1 MMKTKFMKKIV
12 AISLVSVGIL
22 TLVACSSASSDKSS
36 SESVKVGILQYMEHE
51 SLTAAREGFVAELEA
66 NGYKEGEKLVL
77 DYQNAQGDQAN
88 LQTISEQLIDGNDI
102 VLAIATPAA
111 QSLATVSTETPILFT
126 AVTDPLSADL
136 VESIEK
142 PGGLLTGTSDQAPID
157 KQVELLGQ
165 AVPDA
170 KTVGILYTTSERNS
184 EVQVEQAKELFEK
197 AGYKVV
203 VKGITSTNE
212 VQDATTSL
220 MKDVDAIFVPTDN
233 TIASTMTL
241 IGELSVEHQI
251 PVIGGS
257 TDMVDE
263 GGLLTYGLGVHQLL
277 PVPRPD
283 LVVYGTT
290 LIGIILIFMG
300 CDIFSK
306 PTKEMQLLEN
316 DERNIAI
323 TNASLA
329 NAYKVTL
336 TLLVLVLFALVF
348 MGYMSKVVF
357 FSIAGVI
364 AIGQITWVITARYL
378 DKNTS

>member
-1 MMKTKFMKKIV
+1 MYNKLVKKLATV
-12 AISLVSVGIL
+12 SLASIFAL
-22 TLVACSSASSDKSS
+22 TLAACSSSSDQAST
-36 SESVKVGILQYMEHE
+36 ETVKVGVLQYMEHE

-88 LQTISEQLIDGNDI
+88 LQTISEQLIGGNDI
-102 VLAIATPAA
+102 VLAIATPSA
-111 QSLATVSTETPILFT
+111 QSLATVSTETPIVFT

-170 KTVGILYTTSERNS
+170 KTVGILYTTSECNS
-184 EVQVEQAKELFEK
+184 EVQVEQAKELLEK

-220 MKDVDAIFVPTDN
+220 MKDVDALFIPTDN
-233 TIASTMTL
+233 TVASTMTM
-241 IGELSVEHQI
+241 IGDLSVEHKV

-263 GGLLTYGLGVHQLL
+263 GGLLTYGTNYEALGRQTAKMAIKIIEGADVSETAVEYPETVSLHVNEEMAQKL
-277 PVPRPD
+277 
-283 LVVYGTT
+283 
-290 LIGIILIFMG
+290 GI
-300 CDIFSK
+300 D
-306 PTKEMQLLEN
+306 T
-316 DERNIAI
+316 
-323 TNASLA
+323 A
-329 NAYKVTL
+329 NLSV
-336 TLLVLVLFALVF
+336 
-348 MGYMSKVVF
+348 SE
-357 FSIAGVI
+357 
-364 AIGQITWVITARYL
+364 
-378 DKNTS
+378 

>member
-1 MMKTKFMKKIV
+1 MKTKFMKKIA

-22 TLVACSSASSDKSS
+22 TLAACSSASSDKSS
-36 SESVKVGILQYMEHE
+36 SETVKVGILQYMEHE

-212 VQDATTSL
+212 VQDATKSL

-233 TIASTMTL
+233 TIASTMTM
-241 IGELSVEHQI
+241 IGDLSVEHQI

-263 GGLLTYGLGVHQLL
+263 GGLLTYGTNYEALGRQTAKMAINIIEGADVSETAVEYPETVSLHINEDIAKQL
-277 PVPRPD
+277 
-283 LVVYGTT
+283 
-290 LIGIILIFMG
+290 GI
-300 CDIFSK
+300 DTSK
-306 PTKEMQLLEN
+306 L
-316 DERNIAI
+316 
-323 TNASLA
+323 
-329 NAYKVTL
+329 
-336 TLLVLVLFALVF
+336 
-348 MGYMSKVVF
+348 
-357 FSIAGVI
+357 SI
-364 AIGQITWVITARYL
+364 
-378 DKNTS
+378 SE

>member
-1 MMKTKFMKKIV
+1 MYNRLVKKLATV
-12 AISLVSVGIL
+12 SLASISAL
-22 TLVACSSASSDKSS
+22 TLAACSSSSDQAST
-36 SESVKVGILQYMEHE
+36 ETVKVGVLQYMEHE

-88 LQTISEQLIDGNDI
+88 LQTISEQLIGGNDI
-102 VLAIATPAA
+102 VLAIATPSA
-111 QSLATVSTETPILFT
+111 QSLATVSTETPIVFT

-142 PGGLLTGTSDQAPID
+142 PGGLLSGTSDQAPID

-184 EVQVEQAKELFEK
+184 EVQVEQAKKLLEK

-220 MKDVDAIFVPTDN
+220 MKDVDALFIPTDN
-233 TIASTMTL
+233 TVASTMTM
-241 IGELSVEHQI
+241 IGELSVEHKV

-263 GGLLTYGLGVHQLL
+263 GGLLTYGTNYEALGRQTAKMAIKIIEGADVSETAVEYPESVSLHVNEEMAQKL
-277 PVPRPD
+277 
-283 LVVYGTT
+283 
-290 LIGIILIFMG
+290 GI
-300 CDIFSK
+300 D
-306 PTKEMQLLEN
+306 T
-316 DERNIAI
+316 
-323 TNASLA
+323 A
-329 NAYKVTL
+329 NLSV
-336 TLLVLVLFALVF
+336 
-348 MGYMSKVVF
+348 SE
-357 FSIAGVI
+357 
-364 AIGQITWVITARYL
+364 
-378 DKNTS
+378 

>member
-1 MMKTKFMKKIV
+1 MYYKLVKKLATISV
-12 AISLVSVGIL
+12 ASMGLL
-22 TLVACSSASSDKSS
+22 TLAACSSSSEQASSDV
-36 SESVKVGILQYMEHE
+36 VKVGVLQYMEHE

-102 VLAIATPAA
+102 VLAIATPSA
-111 QSLATVSTETPILFT
+111 QSLATVSTETPIVFT

-165 AVPDA
+165 AVPNA

-184 EVQVEQAKELFEK
+184 EVQVEQARELLEK

-220 MKDVDAIFVPTDN
+220 MKDVDALFIPTDN
-233 TIASTMTL
+233 TVASTMTM
-241 IGELSVEHQI
+241 IGELSVEHKV

-263 GGLLTYGLGVHQLL
+263 GGLLTYGTNYEALGRQTAKMAIKIIEGANVSETAVEYPETVSLHVNEEMAQKL
-277 PVPRPD
+277 
-283 LVVYGTT
+283 
-290 LIGIILIFMG
+290 GI
-300 CDIFSK
+300 DTSK
-306 PTKEMQLLEN
+306 
-316 DERNIAI
+316 
-323 TNASLA
+323 LA
-329 NAYKVTL
+329 V
-336 TLLVLVLFALVF
+336 
-348 MGYMSKVVF
+348 SE
-357 FSIAGVI
+357 
-364 AIGQITWVITARYL
+364 
-378 DKNTS
+378 

>member
-1 MMKTKFMKKIV
+1 MYYKLVKKLATISV
-12 AISLVSVGIL
+12 ASMGLL
-22 TLVACSSASSDKSS
+22 TLAACSSSSEQASSDV
-36 SESVKVGILQYMEHE
+36 VKVGVLQYMEHE

-102 VLAIATPAA
+102 VLAIATPSA
-111 QSLATVSTETPILFT
+111 QSLATVSNETPIVFT
-126 AVTDPLSADL
+126 AVTDPLSAGL

-184 EVQVEQAKELFEK
+184 EVQVEQAKELLEK

-203 VKGITSTNE
+203 VKGITSSNE

-220 MKDVDAIFVPTDN
+220 MKDVDALFIPTDN
-233 TIASTMTL
+233 TVASTMTM
-241 IGELSVEHQI
+241 IGEFSVEHKV

-263 GGLLTYGLGVHQLL
+263 GGLLTYGTNYEALGRQTAKMAIKIIEGANVSETAVEYPETVSLHVNEEMAQKL
-277 PVPRPD
+277 
-283 LVVYGTT
+283 
-290 LIGIILIFMG
+290 GI
-300 CDIFSK
+300 DTSK
-306 PTKEMQLLEN
+306 
-316 DERNIAI
+316 
-323 TNASLA
+323 LA
-329 NAYKVTL
+329 V
-336 TLLVLVLFALVF
+336 
-348 MGYMSKVVF
+348 SE
-357 FSIAGVI
+357 
-364 AIGQITWVITARYL
+364 
-378 DKNTS
+378 

>member
-1 MMKTKFMKKIV
+1 MYYKLVKKLATISV
-12 AISLVSVGIL
+12 ASMGLL
-22 TLVACSSASSDKSS
+22 TLAACSTSSEQASSAV
-36 SESVKVGILQYMEHE
+36 VKVGVLQYMEHE

-66 NGYKEGEKLVL
+66 NGYKEDEKLVL

-102 VLAIATPAA
+102 VLAIATPSA
-111 QSLATVSTETPILFT
+111 QSLATVSTETPIVFA

-184 EVQVEQAKELFEK
+184 EVQVEQARELLEK

-220 MKDVDAIFVPTDN
+220 MKDVDALFIPTDN
-233 TIASTMTL
+233 TVASTMTM
-241 IGELSVEHQI
+241 IGELSVEHKV

-263 GGLLTYGLGVHQLL
+263 GGLLTYGTNYEALGRQTAKMAIKIIEGANVSETAVEYPETVSLHVNEEMAQKL
-277 PVPRPD
+277 
-283 LVVYGTT
+283 
-290 LIGIILIFMG
+290 GI
-300 CDIFSK
+300 DTSK
-306 PTKEMQLLEN
+306 
-316 DERNIAI
+316 
-323 TNASLA
+323 LA
-329 NAYKVTL
+329 V
-336 TLLVLVLFALVF
+336 
-348 MGYMSKVVF
+348 SE
-357 FSIAGVI
+357 
-364 AIGQITWVITARYL
+364 
-378 DKNTS
+378 

>member
-1 MMKTKFMKKIV
+1 MYYKLVKKLATISV
-12 AISLVSVGIL
+12 ASMGLL
-22 TLVACSSASSDKSS
+22 TLAACSSS
-36 SESVKVGILQYMEHE
+36 SEQAFSDVVKVGVLQYMEHE

-66 NGYKEGEKLVL
+66 NGYKEGEKVVL

-88 LQTISEQLIDGNDI
+88 LQTISEQLIDENDI
-102 VLAIATPAA
+102 VLAIATPSA
-111 QSLATVSTETPILFT
+111 QSLATVSTETPIVFT

-184 EVQVEQAKELFEK
+184 EVQVEQAKELLEK

-203 VKGITSTNE
+203 VKGITSSNE

-220 MKDVDAIFVPTDN
+220 MKDVDALFIPTDN
-233 TIASTMTL
+233 TVASTMTM
-241 IGELSVEHQI
+241 IGELSVEHKV

-263 GGLLTYGLGVHQLL
+263 GGLLTYGTNYEALGRQTAKMAIKIIEGANVSETAVEYPETVSLHVNEEMAQKL
-277 PVPRPD
+277 
-283 LVVYGTT
+283 
-290 LIGIILIFMG
+290 GI
-300 CDIFSK
+300 DTSK
-306 PTKEMQLLEN
+306 
-316 DERNIAI
+316 
-323 TNASLA
+323 LA
-329 NAYKVTL
+329 V
-336 TLLVLVLFALVF
+336 
-348 MGYMSKVVF
+348 SE
-357 FSIAGVI
+357 
-364 AIGQITWVITARYL
+364 
-378 DKNTS
+378 

>member
-1 MMKTKFMKKIV
+1 MYHKLVKKL
-12 AISLVSVGIL
+12 ATISLASVTAL
-22 TLVACSSASSDKSS
+22 TLAACSSSSEQASS
-36 SESVKVGILQYMEHE
+36 EAVKVGVLQYMEHE

-66 NGYKEGEKLVL
+66 NGYKEGDKLVL

-88 LQTISEQLIDGNDI
+88 LQTISEQLIDGNDL
-102 VLAIATPAA
+102 VLAIATPSA
-111 QSLATVSTETPILFT
+111 QSLATVSTETPVLFT

-184 EVQVEQAKELFEK
+184 EVQVEQAKELLEK

-220 MKDVDAIFVPTDN
+220 MKDVDALFIPTDN
-233 TIASTMTL
+233 TVASTMTM
-241 IGELSVEHQI
+241 IGELSVEHKV

-263 GGLLTYGLGVHQLL
+263 GGLLTYGTNYEALGRQTAKMAIKIIEGAKVSETAVEYPETVSIHVNEEMAKKL
-277 PVPRPD
+277 
-283 LVVYGTT
+283 
-290 LIGIILIFMG
+290 GI
-300 CDIFSK
+300 DTAK
-306 PTKEMQLLEN
+306 
-316 DERNIAI
+316 
-323 TNASLA
+323 
-329 NAYKVTL
+329 L
-336 TLLVLVLFALVF
+336 TV
-348 MGYMSKVVF
+348 SE
-357 FSIAGVI
+357 
-364 AIGQITWVITARYL
+364 
-378 DKNTS
+378 

>member
-1 MMKTKFMKKIV
+1 MYYKLVKKLATISV
-12 AISLVSVGIL
+12 ASMGLL
-22 TLVACSSASSDKSS
+22 TLAACSSSSEQASSDV
-36 SESVKVGILQYMEHE
+36 VKVGVLQYMEHE

-66 NGYKEGEKLVL
+66 NAYKEGEKLVL

-102 VLAIATPAA
+102 VLAIATPSA
-111 QSLATVSTETPILFT
+111 QSLATVSTETPIVFT

-184 EVQVEQAKELFEK
+184 EVQVEQAKELLEK

-203 VKGITSTNE
+203 VKGITSSNE

-220 MKDVDAIFVPTDN
+220 MKDVDALFIPTDN
-233 TIASTMTL
+233 TVASTMTM
-241 IGELSVEHQI
+241 IGELSVEHKV

-263 GGLLTYGLGVHQLL
+263 GGLLTYGTNYEALGRQTAKMAIKIIEGANVSETAVEYPETVSLHVNEEMAQKL
-277 PVPRPD
+277 
-283 LVVYGTT
+283 
-290 LIGIILIFMG
+290 GI
-300 CDIFSK
+300 DTSK
-306 PTKEMQLLEN
+306 
-316 DERNIAI
+316 
-323 TNASLA
+323 LA
-329 NAYKVTL
+329 V
-336 TLLVLVLFALVF
+336 
-348 MGYMSKVVF
+348 SE
-357 FSIAGVI
+357 
-364 AIGQITWVITARYL
+364 
-378 DKNTS
+378 

>member
-1 MMKTKFMKKIV
+1 MYYKLVKKLATISV
-12 AISLVSVGIL
+12 ASMGLL
-22 TLVACSSASSDKSS
+22 TLAACSSSSEQASSDV
-36 SESVKVGILQYMEHE
+36 VKVGVLQYMEHE

-102 VLAIATPAA
+102 VLAIATPSA
-111 QSLATVSTETPILFT
+111 QSLATVSNETPIVFT
-126 AVTDPLSADL
+126 AVTDPLSAGL

-184 EVQVEQAKELFEK
+184 EVQVEQAKELLEK

-203 VKGITSTNE
+203 VKGITSSNE

-220 MKDVDAIFVPTDN
+220 MKDVDALFIPTDN
-233 TIASTMTL
+233 TVASTMTM
-241 IGELSVEHQI
+241 IGELSVEHKV

-263 GGLLTYGLGVHQLL
+263 GGLLTYGTNYEALGRQTAKMAIKIIEGANVSETAVEYPETVSLHVNEEMAQKL
-277 PVPRPD
+277 
-283 LVVYGTT
+283 
-290 LIGIILIFMG
+290 GI
-300 CDIFSK
+300 DTSK
-306 PTKEMQLLEN
+306 
-316 DERNIAI
+316 
-323 TNASLA
+323 LA
-329 NAYKVTL
+329 V
-336 TLLVLVLFALVF
+336 
-348 MGYMSKVVF
+348 SE
-357 FSIAGVI
+357 
-364 AIGQITWVITARYL
+364 
-378 DKNTS
+378 

>member
-1 MMKTKFMKKIV
+1 MYYKLVKKLATISV
-12 AISLVSVGIL
+12 ASMGLL
-22 TLVACSSASSDKSS
+22 TLVACSSSSEQASSDV
-36 SESVKVGILQYMEHE
+36 VKVGVLQYMEHE

-102 VLAIATPAA
+102 VLAIATPSA
-111 QSLATVSTETPILFT
+111 QSLATVSTETPIVFT

-184 EVQVEQAKELFEK
+184 EVQVEQAKELLEK

-220 MKDVDAIFVPTDN
+220 MKDVDALFIPTDN
-233 TIASTMTL
+233 TVASTMTM
-241 IGELSVEHQI
+241 IGELSVEHKV

-263 GGLLTYGLGVHQLL
+263 GGLLTYGTNYEALGRQTAKMAIKIIEGANVSETAVEYPETVSLHVNEEMVQKL
-277 PVPRPD
+277 
-283 LVVYGTT
+283 
-290 LIGIILIFMG
+290 GI
-300 CDIFSK
+300 DTSK
-306 PTKEMQLLEN
+306 
-316 DERNIAI
+316 
-323 TNASLA
+323 LA
-329 NAYKVTL
+329 V
-336 TLLVLVLFALVF
+336 
-348 MGYMSKVVF
+348 SE
-357 FSIAGVI
+357 
-364 AIGQITWVITARYL
+364 
-378 DKNTS
+378 

>member
-1 MMKTKFMKKIV
+1 MYYKLVKKWATISV
-12 AISLVSVGIL
+12 ASMGLL
-22 TLVACSSASSDKSS
+22 TLAACSSSSEQASSDV
-36 SESVKVGILQYMEHE
+36 VKVGVLQYMEHE

-102 VLAIATPAA
+102 VLAIATPSA
-111 QSLATVSTETPILFT
+111 QSLATVSTETPIVFT

-184 EVQVEQAKELFEK
+184 EVQVEQAKELLEK

-203 VKGITSTNE
+203 VKGITSSNE

-220 MKDVDAIFVPTDN
+220 MKDVDALFIPTDN
-233 TIASTMTL
+233 TVASTMTM
-241 IGELSVEHQI
+241 IGELSVEHKV

-263 GGLLTYGLGVHQLL
+263 GGLLTYGTNYEALGRQTAKMAIKIIEGANVSETAVEYPETVSLHVNEEMAQKL
-277 PVPRPD
+277 
-283 LVVYGTT
+283 
-290 LIGIILIFMG
+290 GI
-300 CDIFSK
+300 DTSK
-306 PTKEMQLLEN
+306 
-316 DERNIAI
+316 
-323 TNASLA
+323 LA
-329 NAYKVTL
+329 V
-336 TLLVLVLFALVF
+336 
-348 MGYMSKVVF
+348 SE
-357 FSIAGVI
+357 
-364 AIGQITWVITARYL
+364 
-378 DKNTS
+378 

>member
-1 MMKTKFMKKIV
+1 MYYKLVKKLATISV
-12 AISLVSVGIL
+12 ASMGLL
-22 TLVACSSASSDKSS
+22 TLAACSSSSEQASSDV
-36 SESVKVGILQYMEHE
+36 VKVGVLQYMEHE

-77 DYQNAQGDQAN
+77 DYQNAQGDQAI

-102 VLAIATPAA
+102 VLAIATPSA
-111 QSLATVSTETPILFT
+111 QSLATVSTETPIVFT

-142 PGGLLTGTSDQAPID
+142 PDGLLTGTSDQAPID

-165 AVPDA
+165 AVPNA

-184 EVQVEQAKELFEK
+184 EVQVEQAKELLEK

-220 MKDVDAIFVPTDN
+220 MKDVDALFIPTDN
-233 TIASTMTL
+233 TVASTMTM
-241 IGELSVEHQI
+241 IGELSVEHKV

-263 GGLLTYGLGVHQLL
+263 GGLLTYGTKYEALGRQTAKMAIKIIEGANVSETAVEYPETVSLHVNEEMAQKL
-277 PVPRPD
+277 
-283 LVVYGTT
+283 
-290 LIGIILIFMG
+290 GI
-300 CDIFSK
+300 DTSK
-306 PTKEMQLLEN
+306 
-316 DERNIAI
+316 
-323 TNASLA
+323 LA
-329 NAYKVTL
+329 V
-336 TLLVLVLFALVF
+336 
-348 MGYMSKVVF
+348 SE
-357 FSIAGVI
+357 
-364 AIGQITWVITARYL
+364 
-378 DKNTS
+378 

>member
-1 MMKTKFMKKIV
+1 MYYKLVKKLATISV
-12 AISLVSVGIL
+12 ASMGLL
-22 TLVACSSASSDKSS
+22 TLAACSSSSEQASSDV
-36 SESVKVGILQYMEHE
+36 VKVGVLQYMEHE

-102 VLAIATPAA
+102 VLAIATPSA
-111 QSLATVSTETPILFT
+111 QSLATVSTETPIVFT

-165 AVPDA
+165 VVPDA

-184 EVQVEQAKELFEK
+184 EVQVEQAKELLEK

-220 MKDVDAIFVPTDN
+220 MKDVDALFIPTDN
-233 TIASTMTL
+233 TVASTMTM
-241 IGELSVEHQI
+241 IGELSVEHKV

-263 GGLLTYGLGVHQLL
+263 GGLLTYGTNYEALGRQTAKMAIKIIEGANVSETAVEYPETVSLHVNEEIAQKL
-277 PVPRPD
+277 
-283 LVVYGTT
+283 
-290 LIGIILIFMG
+290 GI
-300 CDIFSK
+300 DTSK
-306 PTKEMQLLEN
+306 
-316 DERNIAI
+316 
-323 TNASLA
+323 LA
-329 NAYKVTL
+329 V
-336 TLLVLVLFALVF
+336 
-348 MGYMSKVVF
+348 SE
-357 FSIAGVI
+357 
-364 AIGQITWVITARYL
+364 
-378 DKNTS
+378 

>member
-1 MMKTKFMKKIV
+1 MYNKLVKKLATV
-12 AISLVSVGIL
+12 SLASISAL
-22 TLVACSSASSDKSS
+22 TLAACSSSSDQAST
-36 SESVKVGILQYMEHE
+36 ETVKVGVLQYMEHE

-88 LQTISEQLIDGNDI
+88 LQTISEQLIGGNDI
-102 VLAIATPAA
+102 VLAIATPSA
-111 QSLATVSTETPILFT
+111 QSLATVSTETPIVFT

-184 EVQVEQAKELFEK
+184 EVQVEQAKELLEK

-203 VKGITSTNE
+203 EKGITSTNE

-220 MKDVDAIFVPTDN
+220 MKDVDALFIPTDN
-233 TIASTMTL
+233 TVASTMTM
-241 IGELSVEHQI
+241 IGELSVEHKV

-263 GGLLTYGLGVHQLL
+263 GGLLTYGTNYEALGRQTAKMAIKIIEGADVSETAVEYPETVSLHVNEEMAQKL
-277 PVPRPD
+277 
-283 LVVYGTT
+283 
-290 LIGIILIFMG
+290 GI
-300 CDIFSK
+300 D
-306 PTKEMQLLEN
+306 T
-316 DERNIAI
+316 
-323 TNASLA
+323 A
-329 NAYKVTL
+329 NLSV
-336 TLLVLVLFALVF
+336 
-348 MGYMSKVVF
+348 SE
-357 FSIAGVI
+357 
-364 AIGQITWVITARYL
+364 
-378 DKNTS
+378 

>member
-1 MMKTKFMKKIV
+1 MYYKLVKKLATISV
-12 AISLVSVGIL
+12 ASMGLL
-22 TLVACSSASSDKSS
+22 TLAACSSSSEQASSDV
-36 SESVKVGILQYMEHE
+36 VKVGVLQYMEHE

-102 VLAIATPAA
+102 VLAIATPSA
-111 QSLATVSTETPILFT
+111 QSLATVSTETPIVFT

-184 EVQVEQAKELFEK
+184 EVQVEQAKKLLEK
-197 AGYKVV
+197 ADYKVV

-220 MKDVDAIFVPTDN
+220 MKDVDALFIPTDN
-233 TIASTMTL
+233 TVASTMTM
-241 IGELSVEHQI
+241 IGELSVEHKV

-263 GGLLTYGLGVHQLL
+263 GGLLTYGTNYEALGRQTAKMAIKIIEGANVSETAVEYPETVSLHVNEEMAQKL
-277 PVPRPD
+277 
-283 LVVYGTT
+283 
-290 LIGIILIFMG
+290 GI
-300 CDIFSK
+300 DTSK
-306 PTKEMQLLEN
+306 
-316 DERNIAI
+316 
-323 TNASLA
+323 LA
-329 NAYKVTL
+329 V
-336 TLLVLVLFALVF
+336 
-348 MGYMSKVVF
+348 SE
-357 FSIAGVI
+357 
-364 AIGQITWVITARYL
+364 
-378 DKNTS
+378 

>member
-1 MMKTKFMKKIV
+1 MYYKLVKKLATISV
-12 AISLVSVGIL
+12 ASMGLL
-22 TLVACSSASSDKSS
+22 TLAACSSSSEQASSDV
-36 SESVKVGILQYMEHE
+36 VKVGVLQYMEHE

-102 VLAIATPAA
+102 VLAIATPSA
-111 QSLATVSTETPILFT
+111 QSLATVSTETPIVFT

-184 EVQVEQAKELFEK
+184 EVQVEQAKELLEK

-220 MKDVDAIFVPTDN
+220 MKDVDALFIPTDN
-233 TIASTMTL
+233 TVASTMTM
-241 IGELSVEHQI
+241 IGELSVEHKV

-263 GGLLTYGLGVHQLL
+263 GGLLTYGTNYEALGRQTAKMAIKIIEGANVSET
-277 PVPRPD
+277 
-283 LVVYGTT
+283 VVEYPETVS
-290 LIGIILIFMG
+290 LHVNEKMAQKLGI
-300 CDIFSK
+300 
-306 PTKEMQLLEN
+306 
-316 DERNIAI
+316 
-323 TNASLA
+323 
-329 NAYKVTL
+329 
-336 TLLVLVLFALVF
+336 
-348 MGYMSKVVF
+348 
-357 FSIAGVI
+357 
-364 AIGQITWVITARYL
+364 
-378 DKNTS
+378 NTSKLAVSE

>member
-1 MMKTKFMKKIV
+1 MYYKLVKKLATISV
-12 AISLVSVGIL
+12 ASMGLL
-22 TLVACSSASSDKSS
+22 TLAACSSSSEQASSDV
-36 SESVKVGILQYMEHE
+36 VKVGVLQYMEHE

-66 NGYKEGEKLVL
+66 NGYKAGEKLVL

-102 VLAIATPAA
+102 VLAIATPSA
-111 QSLATVSTETPILFT
+111 QSLATVSTETPIVFT

-165 AVPDA
+165 AVPYA

-184 EVQVEQAKELFEK
+184 EVQVEQAKELLEK

-203 VKGITSTNE
+203 VKGITSSNE

-220 MKDVDAIFVPTDN
+220 MKDVDALFIPTDN
-233 TIASTMTL
+233 TVASTMTM
-241 IGELSVEHQI
+241 IGELSLEHKV

-263 GGLLTYGLGVHQLL
+263 GGLLTYGTNYEALGRQTAKMAIKIIEGANVSETAVEYPETVSLHVNEEMAQKL
-277 PVPRPD
+277 
-283 LVVYGTT
+283 
-290 LIGIILIFMG
+290 GI
-300 CDIFSK
+300 DTSK
-306 PTKEMQLLEN
+306 
-316 DERNIAI
+316 
-323 TNASLA
+323 LA
-329 NAYKVTL
+329 V
-336 TLLVLVLFALVF
+336 
-348 MGYMSKVVF
+348 SE
-357 FSIAGVI
+357 
-364 AIGQITWVITARYL
+364 
-378 DKNTS
+378 

>member
-1 MMKTKFMKKIV
+1 MYYKLVKKLATISV
-12 AISLVSVGIL
+12 ASMGLL
-22 TLVACSSASSDKSS
+22 TLVACSSSSEQASSDV
-36 SESVKVGILQYMEHE
+36 VKVGVLQYMEHE
-51 SLTAAREGFVAELEA
+51 SLTAAREGFVAELEE

-102 VLAIATPAA
+102 VLAVATPSA
-111 QSLATVSTETPILFT
+111 QSLAIVSTETPIVFT

-184 EVQVEQAKELFEK
+184 EVQVEQAKELLEK

-203 VKGITSTNE
+203 VKGITSSNE

-220 MKDVDAIFVPTDN
+220 MKDVDAVFVPTDN
-233 TIASTMTL
+233 TVASTMTM
-241 IGELSVEHQI
+241 IGELSVEHKV

-263 GGLLTYGLGVHQLL
+263 GGLLTYGTNYEALGRQTAKMAIKIIEGANVSETAVEYPETVSLHVNEEMAQKL
-277 PVPRPD
+277 
-283 LVVYGTT
+283 
-290 LIGIILIFMG
+290 GI
-300 CDIFSK
+300 DTSK
-306 PTKEMQLLEN
+306 
-316 DERNIAI
+316 
-323 TNASLA
+323 LA
-329 NAYKVTL
+329 V
-336 TLLVLVLFALVF
+336 
-348 MGYMSKVVF
+348 SE
-357 FSIAGVI
+357 
-364 AIGQITWVITARYL
+364 
-378 DKNTS
+378 

>member
-1 MMKTKFMKKIV
+1 MYYKLVKKLATISV
-12 AISLVSVGIL
+12 ASMGLL
-22 TLVACSSASSDKSS
+22 TLAACSSSSEQASSDV
-36 SESVKVGILQYMEHE
+36 VKVGVLQYMEHE

-66 NGYKEGEKLVL
+66 NGYKEGETLVL

-102 VLAIATPAA
+102 VLAIATPSA
-111 QSLATVSTETPILFT
+111 QSLATVSTETPIVFT

-184 EVQVEQAKELFEK
+184 EVQVEQAKELLEK

-203 VKGITSTNE
+203 VKGITSSNE
-212 VQDATTSL
+212 VQDAATSL
-220 MKDVDAIFVPTDN
+220 MKDVDALFIPTDN
-233 TIASTMTL
+233 TVASTMTM
-241 IGELSVEHQI
+241 IGELSVEHKV

-263 GGLLTYGLGVHQLL
+263 GGLLTYGTNYEALGRQTAKMAIKIIEGANVSETAVEYPETVSLHVNEEMAQKL
-277 PVPRPD
+277 
-283 LVVYGTT
+283 
-290 LIGIILIFMG
+290 GI
-300 CDIFSK
+300 DTSK
-306 PTKEMQLLEN
+306 
-316 DERNIAI
+316 
-323 TNASLA
+323 LA
-329 NAYKVTL
+329 V
-336 TLLVLVLFALVF
+336 
-348 MGYMSKVVF
+348 SE
-357 FSIAGVI
+357 
-364 AIGQITWVITARYL
+364 
-378 DKNTS
+378 

>member
-1 MMKTKFMKKIV
+1 MYNKLVKKL
-12 AISLVSVGIL
+12 ATISLASVGLL
-22 TLVACSSASSDKSS
+22 TLAACSSASEQAS
-36 SESVKVGILQYMEHE
+36 SEAVKVGVLQYMEHE

-66 NGYKEGEKLVL
+66 NGYKEGEKLIL

-88 LQTISEQLIDGNDI
+88 LQTISEQLVGENDL
-102 VLAIATPAA
+102 VLAIATPSA

-136 VESIEK
+136 VETIEK

-184 EVQVEQAKELFEK
+184 EVQVEQAKALLEK

-220 MKDVDAIFVPTDN
+220 MKDVDAVFVPTDN
-233 TIASTMTL
+233 TVASTMTM
-241 IGELSVEHQI
+241 IGELSVEHKV

-263 GGLLTYGLGVHQLL
+263 GGLLTYGTNYEALGRQTAKMAIKIIEGAKVSETAVEYPETVSLHVNEEMAKKL
-277 PVPRPD
+277 
-283 LVVYGTT
+283 
-290 LIGIILIFMG
+290 GI
-300 CDIFSK
+300 DTSK
-306 PTKEMQLLEN
+306 LSVSE
-316 DERNIAI
+316 
-323 TNASLA
+323 
-329 NAYKVTL
+329 
-336 TLLVLVLFALVF
+336 
-348 MGYMSKVVF
+348 
-357 FSIAGVI
+357 
-364 AIGQITWVITARYL
+364 
-378 DKNTS
+378 

>member
-1 MMKTKFMKKIV
+1 MYYKLVKKLATISV
-12 AISLVSVGIL
+12 ASMGLL
-22 TLVACSSASSDKSS
+22 TLAACSSSSEQASSDV
-36 SESVKVGILQYMEHE
+36 VKVGVLQYMEHE

-77 DYQNAQGDQAN
+77 DYQNAQGYQAN

-102 VLAIATPAA
+102 VLAIATPSA
-111 QSLATVSTETPILFT
+111 QSLATVSTETPIVFT

-184 EVQVEQAKELFEK
+184 EVQVEQARELLEK

-220 MKDVDAIFVPTDN
+220 MKDVDALFIPTDN
-233 TIASTMTL
+233 TVASTMTM
-241 IGELSVEHQI
+241 IGELSVEHKV

-263 GGLLTYGLGVHQLL
+263 GGLLTYGTNYEALGRQTAKMAIKIIEGANVSETAVEYPETVSLHVNEEMAQKL
-277 PVPRPD
+277 
-283 LVVYGTT
+283 
-290 LIGIILIFMG
+290 GI
-300 CDIFSK
+300 DTSK
-306 PTKEMQLLEN
+306 
-316 DERNIAI
+316 
-323 TNASLA
+323 LA
-329 NAYKVTL
+329 V
-336 TLLVLVLFALVF
+336 
-348 MGYMSKVVF
+348 SE
-357 FSIAGVI
+357 
-364 AIGQITWVITARYL
+364 
-378 DKNTS
+378 

>member
-1 MMKTKFMKKIV
+1 MYNKLVKKLATV
-12 AISLVSVGIL
+12 SLASISAL
-22 TLVACSSASSDKSS
+22 TLAACSSSSDQAST
-36 SESVKVGILQYMEHE
+36 ETVKVGVLQYMEHE

-88 LQTISEQLIDGNDI
+88 LQTISEQLIGGNDI
-102 VLAIATPAA
+102 VLAIATPSA
-111 QSLATVSTETPILFT
+111 QSLATVSTETPIVFT

-184 EVQVEQAKELFEK
+184 EVQVEQAKELLEK

-203 VKGITSTNE
+203 VKGITSSNE

-220 MKDVDAIFVPTDN
+220 MKDVDALFIPTDN
-233 TIASTMTL
+233 TVASTMTM
-241 IGELSVEHQI
+241 IGELSVEHKV

-263 GGLLTYGLGVHQLL
+263 GGLLTYGTNYEALGRQTAKMAIKIIEGAKVSETAVEYPETVSLHVNEEMAEKL
-277 PVPRPD
+277 
-283 LVVYGTT
+283 
-290 LIGIILIFMG
+290 GI
-300 CDIFSK
+300 DTSK
-306 PTKEMQLLEN
+306 L
-316 DERNIAI
+316 
-323 TNASLA
+323 S
-329 NAYKVTL
+329 VTE
-336 TLLVLVLFALVF
+336 
-348 MGYMSKVVF
+348 
-357 FSIAGVI
+357 
-364 AIGQITWVITARYL
+364 
-378 DKNTS
+378 

>member
-1 MMKTKFMKKIV
+1 MYYKLVKKLATISV
-12 AISLVSVGIL
+12 ASMGLL
-22 TLVACSSASSDKSS
+22 TLAACSSSSEQASSDV
-36 SESVKVGILQYMEHE
+36 VKVGVLQYMEHE

-66 NGYKEGEKLVL
+66 NGYKEDEKLVL

-102 VLAIATPAA
+102 VLAIATPSA
-111 QSLATVSTETPILFT
+111 QSLATVSTETPIVFT

-184 EVQVEQAKELFEK
+184 EVQVEQAKELLEK

-220 MKDVDAIFVPTDN
+220 MKDVDALFIPTDN
-233 TIASTMTL
+233 TVASTMTM
-241 IGELSVEHQI
+241 IGELSVEHKV

-263 GGLLTYGLGVHQLL
+263 GGLLTYGTNYEALGRQTAKMAIKIIEGANVSETAVEYPETVSLHVNEEMAQKL
-277 PVPRPD
+277 
-283 LVVYGTT
+283 
-290 LIGIILIFMG
+290 GI
-300 CDIFSK
+300 DTSK
-306 PTKEMQLLEN
+306 
-316 DERNIAI
+316 
-323 TNASLA
+323 LA
-329 NAYKVTL
+329 V
-336 TLLVLVLFALVF
+336 
-348 MGYMSKVVF
+348 SE
-357 FSIAGVI
+357 
-364 AIGQITWVITARYL
+364 
-378 DKNTS
+378 

>member
-1 MMKTKFMKKIV
+1 MYYKLVKKLATISV
-12 AISLVSVGIL
+12 ASMGLL
-22 TLVACSSASSDKSS
+22 TLAACSSSSEQASSDV
-36 SESVKVGILQYMEHE
+36 VKVGVLQYMEHE

-88 LQTISEQLIDGNDI
+88 LQTISEQLVGGNDL
-102 VLAIATPAA
+102 VLAIATPSA
-111 QSLATVSTETPILFT
+111 QSLATVSTETPIVFT

-184 EVQVEQAKELFEK
+184 EVQVEQAKELLEK

-203 VKGITSTNE
+203 VKGITSSNE

-220 MKDVDAIFVPTDN
+220 MKDVDALFIPTDN
-233 TIASTMTL
+233 TVASTMTM
-241 IGELSVEHQI
+241 IGELSVEHKV

-263 GGLLTYGLGVHQLL
+263 GGFLTYGTNYEALGRQTAKMAIKIIEGANVSETAVEYPETVSLHVNEEMAQKL
-277 PVPRPD
+277 
-283 LVVYGTT
+283 
-290 LIGIILIFMG
+290 GI
-300 CDIFSK
+300 DTSK
-306 PTKEMQLLEN
+306 
-316 DERNIAI
+316 
-323 TNASLA
+323 LA
-329 NAYKVTL
+329 V
-336 TLLVLVLFALVF
+336 
-348 MGYMSKVVF
+348 SE
-357 FSIAGVI
+357 
-364 AIGQITWVITARYL
+364 
-378 DKNTS
+378 

>member
-1 MMKTKFMKKIV
+1 MYHKLVKKLAI
-12 AISLVSVGIL
+12 ISLASVTAL
-22 TLVACSSASSDKSS
+22 TLAACSSASDQAST
-36 SESVKVGILQYMEHE
+36 EAVKVGVLQYMEHE

-66 NGYKEGEKLVL
+66 NGYKKGDKLVL

-88 LQTISEQLIDGNDI
+88 LQTISEQLIDGNDL
-102 VLAIATPAA
+102 VLAIATPSA
-111 QSLATVSTETPILFT
+111 QSLATVSTETPVLFT

-184 EVQVEQAKELFEK
+184 EVQVEQAEKLLEK

-203 VKGITSTNE
+203 VKGITSSNE

-233 TIASTMTL
+233 TVASTMTM
-241 IGELSVEHQI
+241 IGQLSVEHKV

-263 GGLLTYGLGVHQLL
+263 GGLLTYGTNYEALGRQTAKMAIKIIEGAKVSETAVEYPETVSLHVNEEMAQKL
-277 PVPRPD
+277 
-283 LVVYGTT
+283 
-290 LIGIILIFMG
+290 GI
-300 CDIFSK
+300 DTSK
-306 PTKEMQLLEN
+306 LSVSE
-316 DERNIAI
+316 
-323 TNASLA
+323 
-329 NAYKVTL
+329 
-336 TLLVLVLFALVF
+336 
-348 MGYMSKVVF
+348 
-357 FSIAGVI
+357 
-364 AIGQITWVITARYL
+364 
-378 DKNTS
+378 

>member
-1 MMKTKFMKKIV
+1 MYYKLVKKLATISV
-12 AISLVSVGIL
+12 ASMGLL
-22 TLVACSSASSDKSS
+22 TLAACSSSSEQASSDV
-36 SESVKVGILQYMEHE
+36 VKVGVLQYMEHE

-102 VLAIATPAA
+102 VLAIATPSA
-111 QSLATVSTETPILFT
+111 QSLATVSTETPIVFT

-142 PGGLLTGTSDQAPID
+142 PGGLLAGTSDQAPID

-184 EVQVEQAKELFEK
+184 EVQVEQAKELLEK

-203 VKGITSTNE
+203 VKGITSSNE

-220 MKDVDAIFVPTDN
+220 MKDVDALFIPTDN
-233 TIASTMTL
+233 TVASTMTM
-241 IGELSVEHQI
+241 IGELSVEHKV

-263 GGLLTYGLGVHQLL
+263 GGLLTYGTNYEALGRQTAKMAIKIIEGANVSETAVEYPETVSLHVNEEMAQKL
-277 PVPRPD
+277 
-283 LVVYGTT
+283 
-290 LIGIILIFMG
+290 GI
-300 CDIFSK
+300 DTSK
-306 PTKEMQLLEN
+306 
-316 DERNIAI
+316 
-323 TNASLA
+323 LA
-329 NAYKVTL
+329 V
-336 TLLVLVLFALVF
+336 
-348 MGYMSKVVF
+348 SE
-357 FSIAGVI
+357 
-364 AIGQITWVITARYL
+364 
-378 DKNTS
+378 

>member
-1 MMKTKFMKKIV
+1 MYYKLVKKLATISV
-12 AISLVSVGIL
+12 ASMGLL
-22 TLVACSSASSDKSS
+22 TLAACSSSSEQASSDV
-36 SESVKVGILQYMEHE
+36 VKVGVLQYMEHE

-102 VLAIATPAA
+102 VLAIATPPA
-111 QSLATVSTETPILFT
+111 QSLATVSTETPIVFT

-184 EVQVEQAKELFEK
+184 EVQVEQAKELLEK

-203 VKGITSTNE
+203 VKGITSSNE

-220 MKDVDAIFVPTDN
+220 MKDVDALFIPTDN
-233 TIASTMTL
+233 TVASTMTM
-241 IGELSVEHQI
+241 IGELSVEHKV

-263 GGLLTYGLGVHQLL
+263 GGLLTYGTNYEALGRQTAKMAIKIIEGANVSETAVEYPETVSLHVNEEMAQKL
-277 PVPRPD
+277 
-283 LVVYGTT
+283 
-290 LIGIILIFMG
+290 GI
-300 CDIFSK
+300 DTSK
-306 PTKEMQLLEN
+306 
-316 DERNIAI
+316 
-323 TNASLA
+323 LA
-329 NAYKVTL
+329 V
-336 TLLVLVLFALVF
+336 
-348 MGYMSKVVF
+348 SE
-357 FSIAGVI
+357 
-364 AIGQITWVITARYL
+364 
-378 DKNTS
+378 

>member
-1 MMKTKFMKKIV
+1 MYYKLVKKLATISV
-12 AISLVSVGIL
+12 ASMGLL
-22 TLVACSSASSDKSS
+22 TLVACSSSSEQASSAV
-36 SESVKVGILQYMEHE
+36 VKVGVLQYMEHE

-102 VLAIATPAA
+102 VLAIATPSA
-111 QSLATVSTETPILFT
+111 QSLATVSTETPIVFT

-184 EVQVEQAKELFEK
+184 EVQVEQAKELLEK

-220 MKDVDAIFVPTDN
+220 MKDVDALFIPTDN
-233 TIASTMTL
+233 TVASTMTM
-241 IGELSVEHQI
+241 IGELSVEHKV

-263 GGLLTYGLGVHQLL
+263 GGLLTYGTNYEALGRQTAKMAIKIIEGANVSETAVEYPETVSLHVNEEMAQKL
-277 PVPRPD
+277 
-283 LVVYGTT
+283 
-290 LIGIILIFMG
+290 GI
-300 CDIFSK
+300 DTSK
-306 PTKEMQLLEN
+306 
-316 DERNIAI
+316 
-323 TNASLA
+323 LA
-329 NAYKVTL
+329 V
-336 TLLVLVLFALVF
+336 
-348 MGYMSKVVF
+348 SE
-357 FSIAGVI
+357 
-364 AIGQITWVITARYL
+364 
-378 DKNTS
+378 

>member
-1 MMKTKFMKKIV
+1 MYYKLVKKLATISV
-12 AISLVSVGIL
+12 ASMGLL
-22 TLVACSSASSDKSS
+22 TLAACSSSSEQASSDV
-36 SESVKVGILQYMEHE
+36 VKVGVLQYMEHE

-102 VLAIATPAA
+102 VLAIATPSA
-111 QSLATVSTETPILFT
+111 QSLATVSTETPIVFT

-184 EVQVEQAKELFEK
+184 EVQVEQAKELLEK

-220 MKDVDAIFVPTDN
+220 MKDVDALFIPTDN
-233 TIASTMTL
+233 TVASTMTM
-241 IGELSVEHQI
+241 IGELSVEHKV

-263 GGLLTYGLGVHQLL
+263 GGLLTYGTNYEALGRQTAKMAIKIIEGANVSETAVEYSETVSLHVNEEMAQKL
-277 PVPRPD
+277 
-283 LVVYGTT
+283 
-290 LIGIILIFMG
+290 GI
-300 CDIFSK
+300 DTSK
-306 PTKEMQLLEN
+306 
-316 DERNIAI
+316 
-323 TNASLA
+323 LA
-329 NAYKVTL
+329 V
-336 TLLVLVLFALVF
+336 
-348 MGYMSKVVF
+348 SE
-357 FSIAGVI
+357 
-364 AIGQITWVITARYL
+364 
-378 DKNTS
+378 

>member
-1 MMKTKFMKKIV
+1 MYYKLVKKLATISV
-12 AISLVSVGIL
+12 ASMGLL
-22 TLVACSSASSDKSS
+22 TLAACSSSSEQASSDV
-36 SESVKVGILQYMEHE
+36 VKVGVLQYMEHE

-102 VLAIATPAA
+102 VLAIATPSA
-111 QSLATVSTETPILFT
+111 QSLATVSTETPIVFT

-184 EVQVEQAKELFEK
+184 EVQVEQAKELLER

-203 VKGITSTNE
+203 VKGITSSNE

-220 MKDVDAIFVPTDN
+220 MKDVDALFIPTDN
-233 TIASTMTL
+233 TVASTMTM
-241 IGELSVEHQI
+241 IGELSVEHKV

-263 GGLLTYGLGVHQLL
+263 GGLLTYGTNYEALGRQTAKMAIKIIEGANVSETAVEYPETVSLHVNEEMAQKL
-277 PVPRPD
+277 
-283 LVVYGTT
+283 
-290 LIGIILIFMG
+290 GI
-300 CDIFSK
+300 DTSK
-306 PTKEMQLLEN
+306 
-316 DERNIAI
+316 
-323 TNASLA
+323 LA
-329 NAYKVTL
+329 V
-336 TLLVLVLFALVF
+336 
-348 MGYMSKVVF
+348 SE
-357 FSIAGVI
+357 
-364 AIGQITWVITARYL
+364 
-378 DKNTS
+378 